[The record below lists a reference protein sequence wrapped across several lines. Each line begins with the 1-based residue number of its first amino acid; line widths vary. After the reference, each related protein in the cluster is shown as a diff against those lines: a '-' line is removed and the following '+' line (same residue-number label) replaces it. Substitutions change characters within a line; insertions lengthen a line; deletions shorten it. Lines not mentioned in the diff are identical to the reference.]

1 MIMKRRILAV
11 SMASIIAALTVACAS
26 NDNNQAEHT
35 DLQTTGANE
44 EASEDNAATDNE
56 SSGIATVW
64 TKDGNYIDDQ
74 SNHLVMYKTSVELGY
89 AKDGFGAM
97 LLIDDTMYS
106 GDLDEKDGKL
116 RFIL

>member
-1 MIMKRRILAV
+1 
-11 SMASIIAALTVACAS
+11 
-26 NDNNQAEHT
+26 
-35 DLQTTGANE
+35 
-44 EASEDNAATDNE
+44 
-56 SSGIATVW
+56 
-64 TKDGNYIDDQ
+64 
-74 SNHLVMYKTSVELGY
+74 MYKTSVELGY